1 MAAAPSS
8 DCFLRHSLHFLEWGG
23 VKLAHKVELLW
34 EKWGRI
40 ASLLGQPLRGGSWV
54 ERLGG
59 GAAGFALCTSFLVH
73 RPDVTPAGPPTALV
87 A

>member
-1 MAAAPSS
+1 M
-8 DCFLRHSLHFLEWGG
+8 G
-23 VKLAHKVELLW
+23 LLW

-54 ERLGG
+54 ERPGG
-59 GAAGFALCTSFLVH
+59 GAAGFALCTHYLVQ
-73 RPDVTPAGPPTALV
+73 RPDVTLAGPPAALV